1 MDSKKFFGKIREI
14 IREEI
19 DYALEKKLVKPNV
32 NVNDIKEVKSRDTE
46 LIERAKQIVVKRDGL
61 TNNDK
66 KPISKYSNINDL
78 LEETRRSLK
87 ENFVIDDDTITMT
100 SDSLND
106 YMGVHGAMPNG
117 ISPDEVPDEVMNAL
131 TRNYSDLMK
140 KIDEKKGRS

>member
-19 DYALEKKLVKPNV
+19 EYALEKKLVKSNL
-32 NVNDIKEVKSRDTE
+32 NSDDIKEVKSRDTE
-46 LIERAKQIVVKRDGL
+46 LIERVKQTMIKNDEL
-61 TNNDK
+61 TNKNK
-66 KPISKYSNINDL
+66 KSISKYSNINDL

-87 ENFVIDDDTITMT
+87 ENFIIDDDTIMMT
-100 SDSLND
+100 SDLAKD
-106 YMGVHGAMPNG
+106 YMGANSVIPNG
-117 ISPDEVPDEVMNAL
+117 ISPDNVPDDVMNAL

>member
-1 MDSKKFFGKIREI
+1 MDSKQFFGKIREI

-19 DYALEKKLVKPNV
+19 DYALEKKLTKSKV

-46 LIERAKQIVVKRDGL
+46 LIERAKQIVVKREEL
-61 TNNDK
+61 TKNNK

-78 LEETRRSLK
+78 LDETRRSLK
-87 ENFVIDDDTITMT
+87 ENFTMDDDTIMMT

-106 YMGVHGAMPNG
+106 YMGVNGAIPNG
-117 ISPDEVPDEVMNAL
+117 VSPEQVPDEVMNAL

-140 KIDEKKGRS
+140 KIDEKKGR